1 MLHETQPGCRFRR
14 TGRRLAGAVLTAF
27 GLALVLDQTATAQT
41 FDRPMISVARTIAVQ
56 PPAQVAFPVQVSRAP
71 RHSFARVRG
80 LPATASLSEG
90 HSVSA
95 GTWAVPLNVL
105 SGLSIQLPPTA
116 AGTADIL
123 VSLVGPG
130 GSVLAETQCTLVI
143 VPAPAPAPAPAKS
156 SDDGTRALKLLE
168 KGNEQLAQGLV
179 ASARQLYERATDMGL
194 AQAAM
199 ALAATYD
206 PAEFEG
212 LELRGVQAD
221 AKEARR
227 WYERA
232 QALGA
237 SDAGLRLMRLEQR

>member
-1 MLHETQPGCRFRR
+1 
-14 TGRRLAGAVLTAF
+14 
-27 GLALVLDQTATAQT
+27 
-41 FDRPMISVARTIAVQ
+41 
-56 PPAQVAFPVQVSRAP
+56 
-71 RHSFARVRG
+71 
-80 LPATASLSEG
+80 
-90 HSVSA
+90 
-95 GTWAVPLNVL
+95 
-105 SGLSIQLPPTA
+105 
-116 AGTADIL
+116 
-123 VSLVGPG
+123 
-130 GSVLAETQCTLVI
+130 VLAETQCTLVI
-143 VPAPAPAPAPAKS
+143 VPAPAPVPAPAKS

-237 SDAGLRLMRLEQR
+237 SDAGLRLKRLEQR